1 MTADSALQ
9 ILQSAMQLA
18 MIVAAP
24 LLVAALVVGVLIGL
38 LQAATQINEQSVAF
52 VGKLGAMA
60 VVVFTAG
67 PWMLGRIVEYAHDLI
82 RNIPS
87 IIG

>member
-18 MIVAAP
+18 MMVAAP
-24 LLVAALVVGVLIGL
+24 LLIAALVVGIVIGL
-38 LQAATQINEQSVAF
+38 LQAATQINETSVAF

-60 VVVFTAG
+60 VVVFAAG
-67 PWMLGRIVEYAHDLI
+67 PWMLSRLVEYAHDLI
-82 RNIPS
+82 RNIPA

>member
-24 LLVAALVVGVLIGL
+24 LLLAALVVGILIGL
-38 LQAATQINEQSVAF
+38 LQAATQINEASVAF

-60 VVVFTAG
+60 VVIFVAG
-67 PWMLGRIVEYAHDLI
+67 PWMLGRIVEYAQDLFH
-82 RNIPS
+82 RIPS
-87 IIG
+87 IVG

>member
-1 MTADSALQ
+1 MTPDTALQ

-24 LLVAALVVGVLIGL
+24 LLIAALVVGILIGL
-38 LQAATQINEQSVAF
+38 LQAATQINEASVAF

-60 VVVFTAG
+60 VVIFAAG

-82 RNIPS
+82 HRIPS